1 MSWIDSSR
9 VRQSFESR
17 AFEQVEK
24 QRLTMSGRNH
34 RRIPASTGDMQT
46 LVARSKSH
54 IYSSVEALQT
64 ILNAIPNP
72 VFLKDRQHRIVLV
85 NDAHCKLMGRTP
97 DDILNSTDESYVPQ
111 EQLDVFWKV
120 DNDVLATGLPNENE
134 EVLTD
139 GNGSLR
145 VILTR
150 KSLIHLPTSNGVEP
164 FIIAVITDV
173 TRFREAE
180 ARARYL
186 AEHDPLTGLANRTQL
201 GERLETALDAAR
213 KIEARLAVLLLDLD
227 GFKAINDQYGHP
239 VGDEVLRVVSKRLAG
254 ILRTVD
260 TVSRLGG
267 DEFCIVQASLE
278 HSGAANDL
286 ADRIIAA
293 LASPIVVGTL
303 RVAVSTSIGIAVFPD
318 DGGTSEQLLHRA
330 DIALYAAKRAGRRG
344 YKRYDGRA
352 SIPDTEDWDVESDLR
367 AALAHDQL
375 SLAFQPL
382 AAAADGTVRGFETLA
397 RWDHPTRGQ
406 IAPDLF
412 IPVAESAGLI
422 HELGSWVL
430 HKACAAAATWP
441 WDLQV
446 AVNVSPIQLENAD
459 LVAAVKSALAASNLP
474 AGRLEL
480 EITETALLGSNATAL
495 AIFSELKALG
505 VSLALDDF
513 GSGWSSLATL
523 RDFKFDRIKIDRS
536 FITHIESDAH
546 CVAIVR
552 AVLSLGLALNV
563 PVTAEGVEAHGQLA
577 ALRQM
582 GCAELQGYYL
592 GRPRPEATLPD
603 SEPWIGFVP
612 NRRRSAS

>member
-1 MSWIDSSR
+1 
-9 VRQSFESR
+9 
-17 AFEQVEK
+17 
-24 QRLTMSGRNH
+24 MSGHTTKRTSA
-34 RRIPASTGDMQT
+34 RASGVRA
-46 LVARSKSH
+46 LAARSESQIH
-54 IYSSVEALQT
+54 GSVDALQT

-85 NDAHCKLMGRTP
+85 NDAHCKLMGRTTEE
-97 DDILNSTDESYVPQ
+97 ILNCTDESYVPQ

-150 KSLIHLPTSNGVEP
+150 KCLIQLPTSNGLEP

-186 AEHDPLTGLANRTQL
+186 AEHDPLTGVANRTQL
-201 GERLETALDAAR
+201 GERLEVALEAAR
-213 KIEARLAVLLLDLD
+213 KIETKLAVFLLDLD

-254 ILRTVD
+254 IVRTVD

-267 DEFCIVQASLE
+267 DEFCIVQASFEL
-278 HSGAANDL
+278 SSAANDL
-286 ADRIIAA
+286 AERIIGA
-293 LASPIVVGTL
+293 LAPPIVVGAL
-303 RVAVSTSIGIAVFPD
+303 RIPVSTSIGIAVFPE
-318 DGGTSEQLLHRA
+318 DGATSEQLLHRA
-330 DIALYAAKRAGRRG
+330 DIALYAAKRAGRCG
-344 YKRYDGRA
+344 YQRYDGSA
-352 SIPDTEDWDVESDLR
+352 SVPGTNEWDVESDLR
-367 AALAHDQL
+367 TALAHNQL

-406 IAPDLF
+406 IAPAVF

-430 HKACAAAATWP
+430 HKACAVAATWP

-459 LVAAVKSALAASNLP
+459 LVATVKSALAASRLP
-474 AGRLEL
+474 AARLEL
-480 EITETALLGSNATAL
+480 EVTETALLGSAASVL

-513 GSGWSSLATL
+513 GAGWSSLATL

-552 AVLSLGLALNV
+552 AVLSLALALNV
-563 PVTAEGVEAHGQLA
+563 PVTAEGVEGHGQLA

-592 GRPRPEATLPD
+592 GRPHPEATMPG
-603 SEPWIGFVP
+603 SEPWIGFAP
-612 NRRRSAS
+612 SDRHTAG